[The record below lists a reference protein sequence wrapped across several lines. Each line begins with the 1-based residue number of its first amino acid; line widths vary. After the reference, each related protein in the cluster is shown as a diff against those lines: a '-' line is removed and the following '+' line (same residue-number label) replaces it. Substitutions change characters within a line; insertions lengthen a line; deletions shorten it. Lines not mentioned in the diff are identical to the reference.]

1 MDDRAEDRRLAA
13 HHEAAHAVVAHL
25 LGADVYY
32 MDADAW
38 AIDGDWDEAE
48 WEQERSGYVRFRIS
62 AFDLFESVVISV
74 VGDMA
79 EERAGG
85 LKVADTPDDN
95 WTEVEGLPEVWERWE
110 RLTGQAPD
118 RAMIVHHARQV
129 AGAILDI
136 RWADIEGVASAL
148 LQGESWKDR
157 LEAIT
162 P

>member
-85 LKVADTPDDN
+85 LMNRPGFIGGSDA
-95 WTEVEGLPEVWERWE
+95 
-110 RLTGQAPD
+110 
-118 RAMIVHHARQV
+118 
-129 AGAILDI
+129 
-136 RWADIEGVASAL
+136 
-148 LQGESWKDR
+148 
-157 LEAIT
+157 
-162 P
+162 